1 MSLEKLCIN
10 NNIEI
15 INKEYE
21 KYSETI
27 LKLNKISN
35 DYIIEH
41 PLSEEEYPDSNF
53 IDYNIVLPS
62 GISNLDKKNFLINFK
77 TELEELQPLTSDDT
91 KNFGGSK
98 NTSYYRSQKCIFKTY
113 DWSCLIICDKEQSD
127 NETKKYIANFV
138 ITPEMEPVNC
148 NRYLMETYIKRLIYN
163 KKYIMNILDKL
174 ILFYN

>member
-1 MSLEKLCIN
+1 MALEKLCID

-27 LKLNKISN
+27 LKLNRISN

-41 PLSEEEYPDSNF
+41 PSSEEEYPETNF
-53 IDYNIVLPS
+53 IDYNIVFPS
-62 GISNLDKKNFLINFK
+62 GISNMDKKKFLINFK
-77 TELEELQPLTSDDT
+77 TGLEELQPLTSDVT

-98 NTSYYRSQKCIFKTY
+98 NTTYSISQKCIFKTY
-113 DWSCLIICDKEQSD
+113 DWACLIIYDKEQSNNRT
-127 NETKKYIANFV
+127 NENISNFV
-138 ITPEMEPVNC
+138 IIPEIEPANR
-148 NRYLMETYIKRLIYN
+148 NRYLMETYIKRLVYH

-174 ILFYN
+174 ILFYD